1 MWPNNKI
8 TQLFG
13 IDFPVIQAPMA
24 GAQGVDLALAVAKA
38 GGLGSLPCAA
48 VKPDQLR
55 SAVARFRK
63 AGDRPINLNFWCH
76 PAPKPDATRE
86 AKWRDQ
92 FAHHYDEFGIPRG
105 FASSPLGLFPI
116 DHEMCDVIEELR
128 PEVVSFHFG
137 LPSKSILKRVK
148 ATGAKV
154 MSSATTVK
162 EARFLEANGC
172 DAVIAQG
179 AEAGGHRGMF
189 LETDVS
195 RQVGTFSLLPQVVDA
210 VRIPVIAAGG
220 IADARGFAAALVLGA
235 SGVQI
240 GSVYLRCRESE
251 ITPVHRKLLRSCR
264 AEGTV
269 ITNVFTGRPARSIVN
284 RVIREI
290 GPMNSAVPGF
300 PLAPSALAP
309 LKAETKGKADFI
321 PLWSGQSVA
330 LGRDVSAK
338 IFTTELVEE
347 TLRHLGG
354 FATAARTKQRK

>member
-1 MWPNNKI
+1 
-8 TQLFG
+8 
-13 IDFPVIQAPMA
+13 
-24 GAQGVDLALAVAKA
+24 
-38 GGLGSLPCAA
+38 
-48 VKPDQLR
+48 
-55 SAVARFRK
+55 
-63 AGDRPINLNFWCH
+63 
-76 PAPKPDATRE
+76 
-86 AKWRDQ
+86 
-92 FAHHYDEFGIPRG
+92 
-105 FASSPLGLFPI
+105 
-116 DHEMCDVIEELR
+116 
-128 PEVVSFHFG
+128 
-137 LPSKSILKRVK
+137 
-148 ATGAKV
+148 
-154 MSSATTVK
+154 
-162 EARFLEANGC
+162 
-172 DAVIAQG
+172 
-179 AEAGGHRGMF
+179 
-189 LETDVS
+189 
-195 RQVGTFSLLPQVVDA
+195 
-210 VRIPVIAAGG
+210 VIAAGG